1 MEIHVKFYS
10 LVRHFGYCSS
20 QACSLLIQ
28 FIKFSSLTKIDIF
41 RLSKGKFN
49 MKRSLFIFKIARIF
63 YSINSADF
71 KKSDLVIL
79 KVIIEY
85 VEILR
90 YVFVKVISEDIEC

>member
-1 MEIHVKFYS
+1 
-10 LVRHFGYCSS
+10 
-20 QACSLLIQ
+20 
-28 FIKFSSLTKIDIF
+28 
-41 RLSKGKFN
+41 